1 MAFQDL
7 EHKKKCELLD
17 HATDISET
25 LSYLTYLLCIDA
37 ENPDRVRLY
46 AEQAR
51 ERVRALGSLLRSSG
65 CEGYFNLN

>member
-7 EHKKKCELLD
+7 PHTNDRDFLD
-17 HATDISET
+17 HAVNISET

-37 ENPDRVRLY
+37 ENPERVRLY
-46 AEQAR
+46 AEQAQ